1 MNRKTKKKEAINKK
15 VRRFCYGF
23 KDYWDN
29 AGRHFRKI
37 LEKEEEGFT
46 YVETVAVIAIGAILT
61 AGSVFSAGK
70 VISAARKTAARTQI
84 EQYSS
89 ALQTYFLDCGRFP
102 TTEQGLGALWT
113 KPVLYPVP
121 ENWDGPYLDREPGND
136 PWGTDYKYLSAESS
150 LMPSEVP
157 ANLPFILVSYGPD
170 GKEDG
175 QGNSGEKGGSD
186 DICSWK

>member
-1 MNRKTKKKEAINKK
+1 MRNKTVNKK
-15 VRRFCYGF
+15 IRRICYEF
-23 KDYWDN
+23 KKLCSCFE
-29 AGRHFRKI
+29 RIR
-37 LEKEEEGFT
+37 EKESEGFT

-70 VISAARKTAARTQI
+70 IISTARKTAAKSQI

-102 TTEQGLGALWT
+102 TTEQGLSALWE
-113 KPVLYPVP
+113 KPVFYPVP

-136 PWGTDYKYLSAESS
+136 PWGADYKYLSAESS
-150 LMPSEVP
+150 VMPPEIP
-157 ANLPFILVSYGPD
+157 QGLPYVLFSFGPD
-170 GKEDG
+170 GEEGG
-175 QGNSGEKGGSD
+175 QGGQGGSD